1 MLLHTPGGSR
11 DLQDPRPMG
20 WVPGTHGTSVQ
31 TAALVREWC
40 GEEGCK
46 LGSDSSWT
54 NLLLTAPLLS
64 HPPIQG
70 SPQDGAAPGTQG
82 PRSPSALEADLP
94 ARSQGCLW
102 WAGMSVSST

>member
-1 MLLHTPGGSR
+1 
-11 DLQDPRPMG
+11 MG

-64 HPPIQG
+64 HPPSRGHPRTEQHPG
-70 SPQDGAAPGTQG
+70 LRDPAP
-82 PRSPSALEADLP
+82 PRLWRQIYQVVARGVYGGLE
-94 ARSQGCLW
+94 
-102 WAGMSVSST
+102 

>member
-1 MLLHTPGGSR
+1 
-11 DLQDPRPMG
+11 MG
-20 WVPGTHGTSVQ
+20 WVPGTHGSSVQ

-64 HPPIQG
+64 HPH
-70 SPQDGAAPGTQG
+70 PGVTPG
-82 PRSPSALEADLP
+82 R
-94 ARSQGCLW
+94 
-102 WAGMSVSST
+102 SSTRDSGTPLPLGSGGRFTSS